1 MVEGIAFWNE
11 NCVEFSTEEFQN
23 YPLVD
28 FVNQENDEED
38 SGILGFEQCSIS
50 KRMRLSPEFTPQEGD
65 VDSCEDSS
73 PLGLK
78 LRKTPSFM
86 NLLEKKLSQWRKEDC
101 SSESNPRLGQHSPKT
116 KCSEK
121 LKATNFPAIL
131 LRIGNWQWISEHEG
145 DLTAKLY
152 YAKHKMVWEVL
163 GGALKS
169 KIEIQWSDITAIR
182 AIIRDNVSGIL
193 QIELNKPPLFFG
205 ETNPQPRKH
214 TLWHQ
219 TLDFTGG
226 QASIF
231 RHYVSFAPGMLDKHY
246 EKLLQCDQRLFSLS
260 QKPFPSQE
268 SPYFD
273 SVVYGCS
280 QSFFTLNGYQS
291 EFDPRMQY
299 SHQTH
304 RAPSIT
310 GKIEDFEIMTRSPI
324 KLISSDEKAR
334 NYRFLNERQRV
345 CNEGE
350 NVAWDE
356 SQANYVFSPLNSM
369 SAEDVG
375 VFSLNTSVLNEIENH
390 LLGDHQFVGS
400 NEGAF
405 FTSVKLMCPLIEP
418 LDVNPIN
425 ASFANQLD
433 IDYQSTDIQVN
444 HDTFEN
450 PVLFGLYSDPM
461 NSLSHQDSSES
472 VKMESTMPYQ
482 YLLPVGDFS
491 TPNATYS

>member
-1 MVEGIAFWNE
+1 
-11 NCVEFSTEEFQN
+11 
-23 YPLVD
+23 
-28 FVNQENDEED
+28 
-38 SGILGFEQCSIS
+38 
-50 KRMRLSPEFTPQEGD
+50 
-65 VDSCEDSS
+65 
-73 PLGLK
+73 
-78 LRKTPSFM
+78 
-86 NLLEKKLSQWRKEDC
+86 
-101 SSESNPRLGQHSPKT
+101 
-116 KCSEK
+116 
-121 LKATNFPAIL
+121 
-131 LRIGNWQWISEHEG
+131 
-145 DLTAKLY
+145 
-152 YAKHKMVWEVL
+152 
-163 GGALKS
+163 
-169 KIEIQWSDITAIR
+169 
-182 AIIRDNVSGIL
+182 
-193 QIELNKPPLFFG
+193 
-205 ETNPQPRKH
+205 
-214 TLWHQ
+214 
-219 TLDFTGG
+219 
-226 QASIF
+226 
-231 RHYVSFAPGMLDKHY
+231 MLDKHY

-273 SVVYGCS
+273 SVAYGCS
-280 QSFFTLNGYQS
+280 ESFFTLNGYQS
-291 EFDPRMQY
+291 DFDPRMQCP
-299 SHQTH
+299 HQTY

-310 GKIEDFEIMTRSPI
+310 GKIENFEIMTRSPI
-324 KLISSDEKAR
+324 RLISSDEKAR

-375 VFSLNTSVLNEIENH
+375 VFSPNTSVLNEIENH

-400 NEGAF
+400 NEGTF

-425 ASFANQLD
+425 ASSVNQLD

-450 PVLFGLYSDPM
+450 PVLFGLYSHPM
-461 NSLSHQDSSES
+461 TSLSHQDSSES